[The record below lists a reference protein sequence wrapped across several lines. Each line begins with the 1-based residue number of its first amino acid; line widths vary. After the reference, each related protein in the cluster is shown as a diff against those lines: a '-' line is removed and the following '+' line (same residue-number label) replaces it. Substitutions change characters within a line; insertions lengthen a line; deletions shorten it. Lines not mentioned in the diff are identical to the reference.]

1 MSINDKNIPLNK
13 FRNIGII
20 AHIDAGKTTT
30 TERILYFTG
39 KIHKIGEVHEGAA
52 TMDWMEQEQER
63 GITITSAA
71 TTALWKDCRINI
83 IDTPGHVDFT
93 VEVERSLRVLD
104 GAVVVMCAVGGVQPQ
119 SETVWRQAN
128 KYKVPRI
135 IFVNKMDRTGANFY
149 SVFQQAKE
157 KLGAHAVPIQ
167 LPMGEE
173 AGFKGIIDLVKMN
186 AIEYTSDDGNDF
198 REIEIPVEFKE
209 QVDKYREYMFESI
222 SEVDDHIMEK
232 YLGGEEISE
241 KEIYDALRK
250 GTVDAKFMPMLC
262 GSAFKN
268 KGVQQLLDS
277 VNAFLP
283 SPLDVPP
290 IEGTDGNGNVLHRK
304 ADNKEPFSALVF
316 KVVSDPFIGRLSY
329 IRVYSG
335 KLESGS
341 YVLNSTKD
349 NKERISRILR
359 MHSNHREEVKEA
371 VCGEIVAVVGL
382 KNSMTGETLCDEKA
396 KIILESM
403 DFPEPVISLAIE
415 PKTKADE
422 EKMGIALGRLAEED
436 PTFRIKTDIETGQT
450 VISGMGELHLEIIV
464 DRMQRE
470 YKVEANIGKPQ
481 VAYREAINKK
491 VNEEGRYI
499 KQSGGRG
506 QYGHVWLEIEP
517 MISTEKGKEFEFVNK
532 IVGGTIPKEFI
543 SSIEK
548 GARESLDCGPLAGY
562 PVVGVK
568 ATVYDGSY
576 HDVDSSDAAF
586 KIAASMAMK
595 SGMRKAN
602 PQILE
607 PIMAVEV
614 TSPDDYMG
622 DIIGDLSSRR
632 GRISGIEHKGTTQIV
647 KADVP
652 LSEMFGYSTNV
663 RSLSQGRASYV
674 MEFSKYEPVPNNIAE
689 KIIAKAGGANS

>member
-1 MSINDKNIPLNK
+1 MSVNEKNIPLNK

-30 TERILYFTG
+30 SERILFFTG

-71 TTALWKDCRINI
+71 TTAIWKDCRINL

-119 SETVWRQAN
+119 SETVWRQAD
-128 KYKVPRI
+128 KYKVPRM
-135 IFVNKMDRTGANFY
+135 IFVNKMDRTGADFFN
-149 SVFQQAKE
+149 VLGQAKE

-167 LPMGEE
+167 LPIGAESD
-173 AGFKGIIDLVKMN
+173 FKGIIDLVTMT
-186 AIEYTSDDGNDF
+186 ATEFVDDDGSNLKT
-198 REIEIPVEFKE
+198 IEIPAEYKE
-209 QVDKYREYMFESI
+209 KAEKYRENLLEAI
-222 SEVDDHIMEK
+222 SEVDDKIMEQF
-232 YLGGEEISE
+232 LEGEHIAE

-250 GTVDAKFMPMLC
+250 GTIDAKFMPMLC
-262 GSAFKN
+262 GASFKN
-268 KGVQQLLDS
+268 KGIQQLLDA

-283 SPLDVPP
+283 SPLDIAAVSGKD
-290 IEGTDGNGNVLHRK
+290 ENGNEAIRK
-304 ADNKEPFSALVF
+304 ADVNEPFSALVF
-316 KVVSDPFIGRLSY
+316 KVVTDPFIGKLTY

-335 KLESGS
+335 KLVSGS
-341 YVLNSTKD
+341 YVINTNKD
-349 NKERISRILR
+349 NKERISRLLR

-371 VCGEIVAVVGL
+371 SAGEIVAVVGL
-382 KNSMTGETLCDEKA
+382 KNSVTGDTLSDEKS
-396 KIILESM
+396 KIVLESIV
-403 DFPEPVISLAIE
+403 FPEPVIHLAIE

-422 EKMGIALGRLAEED
+422 EKLGIALSRLAEED
-436 PTFRIKTDIETGQT
+436 PTFKIKTDKETGQT
-450 VISGMGELHLEIIV
+450 VIAGMGELHLEIIV

-470 YKVEANIGKPQ
+470 FNVEANIGNPQ
-481 VAYREAINKK
+481 VAYKEAINKK
-491 VNEEGRYI
+491 IEEEGKYI

-517 MISTEKGKEFEFVNK
+517 IPLEEGKDFEFVNK
-532 IVGGTIPKEFI
+532 IVGGIIPREYI
-543 SSIEK
+543 PSIEK
-548 GARESLDCGPLAGY
+548 GAKESLESGPVAGY
-562 PVVGVK
+562 PVMGVK
-568 ATVYDGSY
+568 VSVFDGSF

-595 SGMRKAN
+595 SGMKKAN

-607 PIMAVEV
+607 PVMSVEV
-614 TSPDDYMG
+614 TSPETYMG

-632 GRISGIEHKGTTQIV
+632 GKISGIEHKGTTQIV

-652 LSEMFGYSTNV
+652 LSEMFGYATNV
-663 RSLSQGRASYV
+663 RSLSQGRASYT
-674 MEFSKYEPVPNNIAE
+674 MEFAKYEAVPNSIAE
-689 KIIAKAGGANS
+689 KIITKAGGTN

>member
-1 MSINDKNIPLNK
+1 MAEKKISLDK

-30 TERILYFTG
+30 SERILYYTG
-39 KIHKIGEVHEGAA
+39 KIHKTGEVHDGGA
-52 TMDWMEQEQER
+52 TMDWMVQEQER

-71 TTALWKDCRINI
+71 TTAIWKDCRINL

-128 KYKVPRI
+128 KYKVPRM
-135 IFVNKMDRTGANFY
+135 IFVNKMDRIGANFFN
-149 SVFQQAKE
+149 VVDQVKK
-157 KLGAHAVPIQ
+157 KLGSRPLPIQ
-167 LPMGEE
+167 IPIGQES
-173 AGFKGIIDLVKMN
+173 AFKGIIDLVKME
-186 AIEYTSDDGNDF
+186 AVEYISDDGSDF
-198 REIEIPVEFKE
+198 KVVEIPAEYKE
-209 QVDKYREYMFESI
+209 QAEKYREEMLEAI
-222 SEVDDHIMEK
+222 SEVDDTLIEK
-232 YLGGEEISE
+232 YLSGEVLTE
-241 KEIYDALRK
+241 KEVVDALRK
-250 GTVDAKFMPMLC
+250 GTLEVKFIPMIC

-277 VNAFLP
+277 VNAYLP
-283 SPLDVPP
+283 SPLDIPP
-290 IEGTDGNGNVLHRK
+290 VEGIDDFGNKAIRK
-304 ADNKEPFSALVF
+304 ADNNEPFSALVF
-316 KVVSDPFIGRLSY
+316 KVATDPFIGKLTY

-335 KLESGS
+335 KLISGS
-341 YVLNSTKD
+341 YIQNSTKD
-349 NKERISRILR
+349 SKERVSRIFR

-371 VCGEIVAVVGL
+371 EAGEIVGIVGL
-382 KNSMTGETLCDEKA
+382 KVGTTGDTLCDEKS

-403 DFPEPVISLAIE
+403 DFPDPVIWLAIE

-422 EKMGIALGRLAEED
+422 EKLGVALGRLAEED
-436 PTFRIKTDIETGQT
+436 PTFKIKMDQETGQT
-450 VISGMGELHLEIIV
+450 VIAGMGELHLDIIV

-470 YKVEANIGKPQ
+470 FNIAANIGKPQ
-481 VAYREAINKK
+481 VAYKEAITKS
-491 VNEEGRYI
+491 VNEEGKYI

-517 MISTEKGKEFEFVNK
+517 IPLEEAKDFEFVNK
-532 IVGGTIPKEFI
+532 IVGGTIPKEYI
-543 SSIEK
+543 SSVEK

-562 PVVGVK
+562 PVVGVRV
-568 ATVYDGSY
+568 AVYDGSY
-576 HDVDSSDAAF
+576 HDVDSSDSAF
-586 KIAASMAMK
+586 KIATSMAMK
-595 SGMRKAN
+595 SGMKKAS

-607 PIMAVEV
+607 PMMKVEV
-614 TSPDDYMG
+614 VSPEDYMG

-632 GRISGIEHKGTTQIV
+632 GRISGIEHKDTNQVV

-652 LSEMFGYSTNV
+652 LSEMFGYATSV

-674 MEFSKYEPVPNNIAE
+674 MEFSKYEPVPSNVAE
-689 KIIAKAGGANS
+689 KIIAKVTGSDK

>member
-1 MSINDKNIPLNK
+1 MMSVNEKNIPLNK

-71 TTALWKDCRINI
+71 TTAMWKDCRINI

-149 SVFQQAKE
+149 SVFSQAKE
-157 KLGAHAVPIQ
+157 KLGAHPVPIQ
-167 LPMGEE
+167 IPMGEE
-173 AGFKGIIDLVKMN
+173 SAFKGIIDLVKMN

-198 REIEIPVEFKE
+198 REIEIPAEFKE
-209 QVDKYREYMFESI
+209 KVDKYREYMFESI
-222 SEVDDHIMEK
+222 SEVEDHIMEK

-241 KEIYDALRK
+241 KEIYAALRK
-250 GTVDAKFMPMLC
+250 GTIEAKFMPMIC

-283 SPLDVPP
+283 SPLDVPA
-290 IEGTDGNGNVLHRK
+290 ITGVDLDGNIIHRETDKK
-304 ADNKEPFSALVF
+304 APFSALVF

-335 KLESGS
+335 TLESGS

-359 MHSNHREEVKEA
+359 MHSNHREEVKDA

-382 KNSMTGETLCDEKA
+382 KNSTTGDTLCDEKLS
-396 KIILESM
+396 IILESM

-422 EKMGIALGRLAEED
+422 EKMGIALSRLAEED
-436 PTFRIKTDIETGQT
+436 PTFKIKTDIETGQT
-450 VISGMGELHLEIIV
+450 VISGMGELHLEILV

-470 YKVEANIGKPQ
+470 YHVEANIGKPQ

-491 VNEEGRYI
+491 VNEEGKYI

-517 MISTEKGKEFEFVNK
+517 MIVAEKGKEFEFVNK
-532 IVGGTIPKEFI
+532 IVGGTIPREYI

-568 ATVYDGSY
+568 VSVYDGSF

-586 KIAASMAMK
+586 KIATSMAMK
-595 SGMRKAN
+595 SGMKKAS

-632 GRISGIEHKGTTQIV
+632 GRISGIEHKGGIQIV

-674 MEFSKYEPVPNNIAE
+674 MEFSKYEPVPSNISE
-689 KIIAKAGGANS
+689 KIIAKAGGTK